1 MNSYNSSSAWKA
13 VPTKYELESS
23 AQVMANICLIIE
35 IIQEADFTKFYR
47 TNQSNWS
54 TKEEFV
60 RGMQDYKKRLE
71 KIGMTHTPVGQG
83 YWDWCVRGA
92 LTERGMLWWSE
103 DMPPDIVMDGTIA
116 LHFNLRSNPT
126 SACTTCGNPTCQG
139 ASTCPFAKRKGK
151 ETQKGPYKSSKG
163 ADEATVCF
171 SWRDTGH
178 CRRGDDCR
186 FAHPNNSKGKNW
198 NKKKTEVS
206 QE

>member
-1 MNSYNSSSAWKA
+1 MSSYNSGSSWKA

-23 AQVMANICLIIE
+23 AQVMSNISLIIE
-35 IIQEADFTKFYR
+35 IIQEADFTRFHK
-47 TNQSNWS
+47 TNQSNWT

-103 DMPPDIVMDGTIA
+103 DMPPDIVMDGAIA
-116 LHFNLRSNPT
+116 LQFNLRNNPT
-126 SACTTCGNPTCQG
+126 SACATCGNPTCQG

-151 ETQKGPYKSSKG
+151 DTQKGPYKIPKG
-163 ADEATVCF
+163 AEDGTVCF
-171 SWRDTGH
+171 SWRDNNN
-178 CRRGDDCR
+178 CRRGDECR
-186 FAHPNNSKGKNW
+186 FAHPSNPKGKNW
-198 NKKKTEVS
+198 NKKKTEAK